1 MSGFEEGV
9 LWVIGAILV
18 LSALLTLVRIVRGPS
33 VLDRVVAS
41 DVLVSI
47 IVCVLAVEAA
57 ATDHSTT
64 LPILIS
70 LSLVGFTGSV
80 AVARFVARDRDVPMG
95 PGQPPAG
102 VDASGQVDMP
112 GQAASGA
119 AGPAG
124 AAGPSGAAGA
134 PGRGR
139 SDEPGEDVRR
149 GGAS

>member
-1 MSGFEEGV
+1 MSGFEEV
-9 LWVIGAILV
+9 MLWVIGVILV

-95 PGQPPAG
+95 RGKPVAG
-102 VDASGQVDMP
+102 VDASGQVDLP
-112 GQAASGA
+112 GWGA
-119 AGPAG
+119 AGT
-124 AAGPSGAAGA
+124 
-134 PGRGR
+134 PGFG
-139 SDEPGEDVRR
+139 SDESGEDVRR